1 VRGGGRALALGLLAA
16 AVAGCGYSFRGT
28 LPEHIQTVAVPLFAN
43 KTGEPRIES
52 LLTSA
57 VVEAFSTNGRLRV
70 VKREDADAVLEGEV
84 VGYSLLS
91 ISYDSQANVRQYRLI
106 MTINLKLLDM
116 RRSAVLFEE
125 RNLREKADFQVMNAV
140 SQTISVE
147 ETAGSPREY
156 KKFIHELQAQAAL
169 ADCTIFLLTGTPSS
183 RIAVE
188 HTMVDGVM
196 QLQHDRGR
204 CALGQE
210 GRVPG

>member
-147 ETAGSPREY
+147 ETAVRT
-156 KKFIHELQAQAAL
+156 AATEI
-169 ADCTIFLLTGTPSS
+169 ARAIVSLTVT
-183 RIAVE
+183 RF
-188 HTMVDGVM
+188 
-196 QLQHDRGR
+196 
-204 CALGQE
+204 
-210 GRVPG
+210 

>member
-1 VRGGGRALALGLLAA
+1 VRGRGRALALGLLATA
-16 AVAGCGYSFRGT
+16 LAGCGYSFRGT

-70 VKREDADAVLEGEV
+70 VKREDADAILEGEL

-91 ISYDSQANVRQYRLI
+91 ISYDSQANVRQYRLLLT
-106 MTINLKLLDM
+106 MNLKLLDL

-125 RNLREKADFQVMNAV
+125 HGLREKADFQVMNAV

-147 ETAGSPREY
+147 ETAVRT
-156 KKFIHELQAQAAL
+156 AAMEI
-169 ADCTIFLLTGTPSS
+169 ARAIVSLTVT
-183 RIAVE
+183 RF
-188 HTMVDGVM
+188 
-196 QLQHDRGR
+196 
-204 CALGQE
+204 
-210 GRVPG
+210 

>member
-1 VRGGGRALALGLLAA
+1 MRGGGRALALGLLAA

-84 VGYSLLS
+84 IGYSLLS
-91 ISYDSQANVRQYRLI
+91 ISYDSQANIRQYRLI
-106 MTINLKLLDM
+106 MTVNLKLLDM

-147 ETAGSPREY
+147 ETAVRT
-156 KKFIHELQAQAAL
+156 AATEIGR
-169 ADCTIFLLTGTPSS
+169 AIVSLTVT
-183 RIAVE
+183 RF
-188 HTMVDGVM
+188 
-196 QLQHDRGR
+196 
-204 CALGQE
+204 
-210 GRVPG
+210 

>member
-84 VGYSLLS
+84 IGYSLLS

-140 SQTISVE
+140 SETISVE
-147 ETAGSPREY
+147 ETAVRT
-156 KKFIHELQAQAAL
+156 AATEI
-169 ADCTIFLLTGTPSS
+169 ARAIVSLTVT
-183 RIAVE
+183 RF
-188 HTMVDGVM
+188 
-196 QLQHDRGR
+196 
-204 CALGQE
+204 
-210 GRVPG
+210 

>member
-1 VRGGGRALALGLLAA
+1 VRGKGRALALGLLATA
-16 AVAGCGYSFRGT
+16 LAGCGYSFRGT

-70 VKREDADAVLEGEV
+70 VKREDADAILEGEL

-91 ISYDSQANVRQYRLI
+91 ISYDSQANVRQYRLLLT
-106 MTINLKLLDM
+106 MNLKLLDL

-125 RNLREKADFQVMNAV
+125 HGLREKADFQVMTAV

-147 ETAGSPREY
+147 ETAVRT
-156 KKFIHELQAQAAL
+156 AAMEI
-169 ADCTIFLLTGTPSS
+169 ARAIVSLTVT
-183 RIAVE
+183 RF
-188 HTMVDGVM
+188 
-196 QLQHDRGR
+196 
-204 CALGQE
+204 
-210 GRVPG
+210 